1 MKKCP
6 FCKEEI
12 QESAKKCRY
21 CGEWLDKNDEPRTV
35 EPSSSQQ
42 STIVT
47 PPIAKTKLN
56 TKKLYETY
64 IGEKKRFY
72 YINKFSEF
80 EKQPSDLKS
89 SWNWAAFFGFG
100 VWALYRKM
108 YGWFFVLFAL
118 HIVVSIIDTA
128 LAKDGFY
135 LISFLLLLVPMIA
148 FGNFA
153 NSLYYRDVKKKI
165 ANAQLITSDEFK
177 LLEFLRNKGG
187 VHTWLIWVLIGIWS
201 IFLLLWSVISII
213 GLFSKEVGYNAFILL
228 LVCLIISVPI
238 IAILYTNINN
248 EWEIK
253 LQGIWDEYH
262 NYIIFVPTA
271 VLVAGILLTVSQKG
285 NFSKSEEPASAEL
298 PIVEAPIAPAPALT
312 VEAPSAQ
319 PSTALTPLTS
329 STSKEELEKIETEK
343 HFNAIKKAH
352 PDFEHFRNT
361 GMLSQWIKAKPEPQ
375 RSALTKIYSEGT
387 AEEVIDMLTL
397 FKRENGISSTYNS
410 AGENYKNKIIS
421 IDFQDADIRKVFS
434 LMGQYVDINIVVSE
448 EVNGTITMIMKNV
461 TWRQAFDAILD
472 KYGLSQTQVNDR
484 TILIT
489 FK

>member
-6 FCKEEI
+6 FCSEEI
-12 QESAKKCRY
+12 QDNAKKCRY
-21 CGEWLDKNDEPRTV
+21 CGEWLNNEDESKPTD
-35 EPSSSQQ
+35 PSSSQQ
-42 STIVT
+42 GTVAEPSIV
-47 PPIAKTKLN
+47 KTKLN

-72 YINKFSEF
+72 YINKFLEF
-80 EKQPSDLKS
+80 EKQPSVLMP
-89 SWNWAAFFGFG
+89 SWNWAAFFFNGT
-100 VWALYRKM
+100 WALYRKM
-108 YGWFFVLFAL
+108 YGWFFAFWAL
-118 HIVVSIIDTA
+118 NIAISIIDIA

-135 LISFLLLLVPMIA
+135 LISFLLFLVPMIA

-153 NSLYYRDVKKKI
+153 NSLYYRNVKKKI
-165 ANAQLITSDEFK
+165 ANAQLLISDELK

-187 VHTWLIWVLIGIWS
+187 IHTWVIWICIGIW
-201 IFLLLWSVISII
+201 IIGLLFWSVVSII
-213 GLFSKEVGYNAFILL
+213 GLFSKEVGYNAFIILF
-228 LVCLIISVPI
+228 VCLIIGVPI
-238 IAILYTNINN
+238 IAILYANINN

-253 LQGIWDEYH
+253 LQGIWNEYY
-262 NYIIFVPTA
+262 NYIIFVPMA
-271 VLVAGILLTVSQKG
+271 ILAAGILLTVSQKG
-285 NFSKSEEPASAEL
+285 NFSKSEEPAPAEV
-298 PIVEAPIAPAPALT
+298 PKVEAPIAPAPALT

-319 PSTALTPLTS
+319 PSTALTPSTS
-329 STSKEELEKIETEK
+329 SPSKEELAREE
-343 HFNAIKKAH
+343 HLNAIGKAH
-352 PDFEHFRNT
+352 PDFRYYRDAGTIKN
-361 GMLSQWIKAKPEPQ
+361 WIQAKPEPQ

-387 AEEVIDMLTL
+387 AEEIIDMLTL

-472 KYGLSQTQVNDR
+472 KYGLSQKQVNDR